1 MKPTHHVRVSRG
13 PMDTLV
19 PEALTPANLLA
30 LCRERDALRAQ
41 IAATTA
47 ELFDALALL
56 SQIDRR
62 GRRSTPLGVV
72 YGQRRGDQ
80 PWHTANCQCRGD
92 EPDTFDLAMR
102 VFRP

>member
-1 MKPTHHVRVSRG
+1 MKPTNHVRVSRG
-13 PMDTLV
+13 PMDTL
-19 PEALTPANLLA
+19 EALTPANLLA

-72 YGQRRGDQ
+72 YGQRRSDHDF
-80 PWHTANCQCRGD
+80 HTPLCQCRGD
-92 EPDTFDLAMR
+92 EPGMFSLDLSQ
-102 VFRP
+102 FFPS